1 MYGKE
6 DNTIHKNRNR
16 ILRYI
21 KRHKIIQYVD
31 LYIPTELQLRKQGVK
46 GKELA
51 KLTRR
56 LKGITPKYLKQEA
69 SQSKERETRESK
81 TDNVLENGISQV
93 IINNFKSQILHFP
106 KEISDK
112 VIAFTNTLINEQGI
126 DSVAYSLEHMPLQ
139 FHEILNKTGYDS
151 NSAMQEF
158 ASSLVEYLPDASDA
172 YKEELI
178 EAFEYNELG
187 YNIED

>member
-1 MYGKE
+1 MAKKTTQY
-6 DNTIHKNRNR
+6 TRNRNR

-21 KRHKIIQYVD
+21 KKHNIKNYVD
-31 LYIPTELQLRKQGVK
+31 LYIPTEHELRKQGIK
-46 GKELA
+46 GKELS
-51 KLTRR
+51 KLTRS
-56 LKGITPKYLKQEA
+56 LKSITPKYLQDEVKRKQE
-69 SQSKERETRESK
+69 QEIKVTPK
-81 TDNVLENGISQV
+81 QGNILENGISQV
-93 IINNFKSQILHFP
+93 IVDNFKSQILHFP

-112 VIAFTNTLINEQGI
+112 VIAFTNTLINEQGLE
-126 DSVAYSLEHMPLQ
+126 SVAYSLEHMPLQ

>member
-1 MYGKE
+1 MAKKTTQY
-6 DNTIHKNRNR
+6 IKNRNR

-21 KRHKIIQYVD
+21 KRHKISQYVD
-31 LYIPTELQLRKQGVK
+31 LYIPTEHELRKQGVK

-51 KLTRR
+51 KLTRK
-56 LKGITPKYLKQEA
+56 LKGITTKYLKQEA
-69 SQSKERETRESK
+69 TKNKEREATQSK
-81 TDNVLENGISQV
+81 TDNVLEHGISQV
-93 IINNFKSQILHFP
+93 IIDNFKSQILHFP

-112 VIAFTNTLINEQGI
+112 VVAFINTLINEQGT

-172 YKEELI
+172 YKKDLT

>member
-1 MYGKE
+1 MAKKTTQY
-6 DNTIHKNRNR
+6 TKNRNR

-21 KRHKIIQYVD
+21 KRHKISQYVD

-46 GKELA
+46 GKELT
-51 KLTRR
+51 KLTRT
-56 LKGITPKYLKQEA
+56 LKGITPEYIQQQVTKNKEIEA
-69 SQSKERETRESK
+69 RQSK
-81 TDNVLENGISQV
+81 TDNILENGISQV

-172 YKEELI
+172 YKKDLI
-178 EAFEYNELG
+178 DAFEYNELG

>member
-1 MYGKE
+1 MAKKSTQY
-6 DNTIHKNRNR
+6 TKNRNR

-21 KRHKIIQYVD
+21 KRHKISQYVD
-31 LYIPTELQLRKQGVK
+31 LHIPTEHELRKQGVK
-46 GKELA
+46 GKELS
-51 KLTRR
+51 KLTRT
-56 LKGITPKYLKQEA
+56 LKGITPKYLQQKVTQN
-69 SQSKERETRESK
+69 KEKEDIESK

>member
-1 MYGKE
+1 MAKKTTKY
-6 DNTIHKNRNR
+6 TKNRNR

-21 KRHKIIQYVD
+21 KRHKIEQYVD
-31 LYIPTELQLRKQGVK
+31 LYIPTELELRKQGVK

-56 LKGITPKYLKQEA
+56 LKGITPKYIKQVVA
-69 SQSKERETRESK
+69 KNKETEERQSK
-81 TDNVLENGISQV
+81 TDNILENGISQV

-126 DSVAYSLEHMPLQ
+126 DAVAYSLEHMPLQ

-172 YKEELI
+172 YREELI

>member
-1 MYGKE
+1 MAKKKTTQY
-6 DNTIHKNRNR
+6 TKNRNR

-21 KRHKIIQYVD
+21 KRHNISQYID
-31 LYIPTELQLRKQGVK
+31 LYIPTEFQLRKQGVK
-46 GKELA
+46 GKELS
-51 KLTRR
+51 KLTRT
-56 LKGITPKYLKQEA
+56 LKGITPKYLQQEVT
-69 SQSKERETRESK
+69 QNKEKEDIESK

>member
-1 MYGKE
+1 MAKKTTQY
-6 DNTIHKNRNR
+6 TKNRNR

-21 KRHKIIQYVD
+21 KKSGIKEYFD
-31 LYIPTELQLRKQGVK
+31 LYIPTERELRQQGIK
-46 GKELA
+46 GKQLTS
-51 KLTRR
+51 LTRK
-56 LKGITPKYLKQEA
+56 LKEITPEYIKETVKSRKLEIEEKRL
-69 SQSKERETRESK
+69 SQNILES
-81 TDNVLENGISQV
+81 GISEV

-112 VIAFTNTLINEQGI
+112 VIALTNTLINEQGI
-126 DSVAYSLEHMPLQ
+126 DSVAYSLEHMPQQ

-151 NSAMQEF
+151 DSAMQEF

>member
-1 MYGKE
+1 MAKKTTQY
-6 DNTIHKNRNR
+6 TKNRNR

-21 KRHKIIQYVD
+21 RKHKISQYVD
-31 LYIPTELQLRKQGVK
+31 LHIPTEHELRKQGVK
-46 GKELA
+46 GKELS
-51 KLTRR
+51 KLTRII
-56 LKGITPKYLKQEA
+56 KGITPKYLQ
-69 SQSKERETRESK
+69 QQVNQNKEKEDLESK

-126 DSVAYSLEHMPLQ
+126 DSVAYSLEH
-139 FHEILNKTGYDS
+139 EILNKTGYDS

-158 ASSLVEYLPDASDA
+158 ASSLVEYQPDASDA

>member
-1 MYGKE
+1 MAKKTTQY
-6 DNTIHKNRNR
+6 TKNRNR

-21 KRHKIIQYVD
+21 KKHKISQYVD
-31 LYIPTELQLRKQGVK
+31 LYIPTEHELRKQGVK

-51 KLTRR
+51 KLTRK
-56 LKGITPKYLKQEA
+56 LKEITPKYLKQEVTKNKEIE
-69 SQSKERETRESK
+69 SRQSKI
-81 TDNVLENGISQV
+81 DNVLENGISQV

-112 VIAFTNTLINEQGI
+112 VIAFINTLINEQGI

-139 FHEILNKTGYDS
+139 FHEILDKTGFDS
-151 NSAMQEF
+151 NSAIQEF

-172 YKEELI
+172 YQEDLI
-178 EAFEYNELG
+178 EAFEYHELG

>member
-1 MYGKE
+1 M
-6 DNTIHKNRNR
+6 
-16 ILRYI
+16 
-21 KRHKIIQYVD
+21 D
-31 LYIPTELQLRKQGVK
+31 LHIPTEHELRKQGVK

-51 KLTRR
+51 KLTRT
-56 LKGITPKYLKQEA
+56 LKGITPKYIKQA
-69 SQSKERETRESK
+69 VAKNKEIESRQSK
-81 TDNVLENGISQV
+81 TDNVLEHGISQV
-93 IINNFKSQILHFP
+93 IIDNFKSQILHFP

-112 VIAFTNTLINEQGI
+112 VIAFTNTLLNEQGI

>member
-1 MYGKE
+1 MAKKTTQY
-6 DNTIHKNRNR
+6 TKNRNR

-21 KRHKIIQYVD
+21 KRHGVKEYFD
-31 LYIPTELQLRKQGVK
+31 LYIPTERELRKQGIS
-46 GKELA
+46 GKQLSS
-51 KLTRR
+51 LTRK
-56 LKGITPKYLKQEA
+56 LKQITPEYIKETVKTSITETQENEQE
-69 SQSKERETRESK
+69 SQNILES
-81 TDNVLENGISQV
+81 GISQV

-112 VIAFTNTLINEQGI
+112 VIALTNTLINEQGI

>member
-1 MYGKE
+1 MAKKTTQY
-6 DNTIHKNRNR
+6 TKNRNR

-21 KRHKIIQYVD
+21 KRHNISQYFD
-31 LYIPTELQLRKQGVK
+31 LHIPTEHELRKQGVK

-51 KLTRR
+51 KLTRT
-56 LKGITPKYLKQEA
+56 LKGITPEYIKQEVTKN
-69 SQSKERETRESK
+69 KEIEARQSK
-81 TDNVLENGISQV
+81 TDNILENGISQV

-158 ASSLVEYLPDASDA
+158 ASSLVEYIPDASDA
-172 YKEELI
+172 YKKDLL

>member
-1 MYGKE
+1 MAKKTTQY
-6 DNTIHKNRNR
+6 TKNRRR

-21 KRHKIIQYVD
+21 RNHKISQYVD
-31 LYIPTELQLRKQGVK
+31 LHIPTEYELRKQGVK
-46 GKELA
+46 GKELS
-51 KLTRR
+51 KLTRI
-56 LKGITPKYLKQEA
+56 LKGITPKYLQ
-69 SQSKERETRESK
+69 QQVTQNKEKEDIESK

>member
-1 MYGKE
+1 MAKKTTQY
-6 DNTIHKNRNR
+6 TKNRNR

-21 KRHKIIQYVD
+21 KRHGVKEYFD
-31 LYIPTELQLRKQGVK
+31 LYIPTERELRKQGIS
-46 GKELA
+46 GKQLSS
-51 KLTRR
+51 LTRK
-56 LKGITPKYLKQEA
+56 LKQITPEYIKETVKTSITETQENEQE
-69 SQSKERETRESK
+69 SQ
-81 TDNVLENGISQV
+81 NILENGISQV

-112 VIAFTNTLINEQGI
+112 VIALTNTLINEQGL

-158 ASSLVEYLPDASDA
+158 ASSLVDYLPDASDA

>member
-1 MYGKE
+1 MAKNKTTKY
-6 DNTIHKNRNR
+6 TKNRNR

-21 KRHKIIQYVD
+21 KRHNISQYVD
-31 LYIPTELQLRKQGVK
+31 LYIPTEFQLRKQGVK
-46 GKELA
+46 GKELG
-51 KLTRR
+51 KLTRK

-69 SQSKERETRESK
+69 TQNKEREFRESE

-112 VIAFTNTLINEQGI
+112 VIAFINTLINEQGA

-158 ASSLVEYLPDASDA
+158 TSSLVEYLPDASDA
-172 YKEELI
+172 YKKDLI

>member
-1 MYGKE
+1 MAKKTTKY
-6 DNTIHKNRNR
+6 TKNRNR

-21 KRHKIIQYVD
+21 KKHKITQYVD

-51 KLTRR
+51 KLTRK
-56 LKGITPKYLKQEA
+56 LKGITPKYLKQVA
-69 SQSKERETRESK
+69 SQSKEREPRESE
-81 TDNVLENGISQV
+81 TDNVLESGISQV

-112 VIAFTNTLINEQGI
+112 VIAFINTLINEQGI

>member
-1 MYGKE
+1 MAKKTTQY
-6 DNTIHKNRNR
+6 TKNRNR

-21 KRHKIIQYVD
+21 KRHKISQYVD
-31 LYIPTELQLRKQGVK
+31 LYIPTEHELRKQGVK

-51 KLTRR
+51 KLTRK
-56 LKGITPKYLKQEA
+56 LKGITPEYIKQEVDKNKEIEA
-69 SQSKERETRESK
+69 RQSE
-81 TDNVLENGISQV
+81 TDNILENGISQV

-112 VIAFTNTLINEQGI
+112 VIAFINTLINEQGI

-172 YKEELI
+172 YKKELV

>member
-1 MYGKE
+1 MAKKATQY
-6 DNTIHKNRNR
+6 TKNRNR

-21 KRHKIIQYVD
+21 KRHGVKEYFD
-31 LYIPTELQLRKQGVK
+31 LYIPSERELRKQGIS
-46 GKELA
+46 GKQLSS
-51 KLTRR
+51 LTRK
-56 LKGITPKYLKQEA
+56 LKQITPEYIKETVKTRITETQENEQE
-69 SQSKERETRESK
+69 SQNILES
-81 TDNVLENGISQV
+81 GISQV

-112 VIAFTNTLINEQGI
+112 VIALINTLINEQGI
-126 DSVAYSLEHMPLQ
+126 DSVSYSLEHMPLQ

-158 ASSLVEYLPDASDA
+158 ASSLVEYLPDASDT

-187 YNIED
+187 YSIED